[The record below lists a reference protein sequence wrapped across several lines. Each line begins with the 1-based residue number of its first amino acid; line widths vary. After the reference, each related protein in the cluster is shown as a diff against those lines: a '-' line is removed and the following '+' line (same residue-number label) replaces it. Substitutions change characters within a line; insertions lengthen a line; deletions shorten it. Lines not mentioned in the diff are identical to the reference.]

1 MQNSLY
7 NINIERTV
15 LNSAVFEPALLD
27 DLAGSMR
34 PDDMYHPFHKALFK
48 TLILLNDEKLPIADE
63 FIKQKMVKNDEFN
76 EDAFLDVLSATPVS
90 NLRAYIE
97 ELKELSSKRALI
109 SMSNEIKKL
118 CEQNDLDSGELIN
131 EAEAKLFLIAS
142 SDSAKDFRD
151 ATDVCKST
159 LEYIRDMKAKG
170 SNLLTGLDTGF
181 YDLNKKTAGF
191 GKGDLIIIAARPAMG
206 KTAFALNLATKTL
219 DNGLGVAVFSLEMPA
234 EQMLLRMLAA
244 KTSIPLQHL
253 RVGNMND
260 DEWTRLTDA
269 HDYFSKSK
277 LFVDDEGSLNI
288 SKLRSKLRKVKA
300 KHPEISLAIIDYLQ
314 LMGGNSNKDRHIEV
328 SEISRGLKLLAREL
342 DMPIIALS
350 QLNRSLENRDDK
362 RPTLSDIRESGSIE
376 QDADQILFVYRGDVY
391 RAKDE
396 KNREE
401 KAKKEGKEYKSDFVD
416 KPVEEAE
423 IIIGKNRNGPTGTV
437 QLLFQKNFTRFESAS
452 MGYTEHFVGETKMVM
467 DEKIDFAH
475 IKL

>member
-1 MQNSLY
+1 MLNSLY
-7 NINIERTV
+7 NINIEKTV
-15 LNSAVFEPALLD
+15 LNSVIFEPALLD
-27 DLAGSMR
+27 DMAGNMR
-34 PDDMYHPFHKALFK
+34 ADDMYHPFHKSLFK
-48 TLILLNDEKLPIADE
+48 TLVILNDEKMPIADE
-63 FIKQKMVKNDEFN
+63 FIKQKMLKNDEFN
-76 EDAFLDVLSATPVS
+76 EDAFLDIISTTPVS
-90 NLRAYIE
+90 NLRAYID

-118 CEQNDLDSGELIN
+118 CEQNDLDSSELIN
-131 EAEAKLFLIAS
+131 EAEAKLFVIAS
-142 SDSAKDFRD
+142 SDSSKDFRD
-151 ATDVCKST
+151 ATEICKST

-206 KTAFALNLATKTL
+206 KTAFALNLASKTL
-219 DNGLGVAVFSLEMPA
+219 DNSLGVAIFSLEMPA

-253 RVGNMND
+253 RVGNLND

-269 HDYFSKSK
+269 YDYFAKSK

-288 SKLRSKLRKVKA
+288 SKLRSKLRKIKA

-314 LMGGNSNKDRHIEV
+314 LMGGNSNKDRHLEV

-401 KAKKEGKEYKSDFVD
+401 KAKKEGKEYKSDFID

-423 IIIGKNRNGPTGTV
+423 IIIGKNRNGPTGIV
-437 QLLFQKNFTRFESAS
+437 HLLFQKNFTRFESTS
-452 MGYTEHFVGETKMVM
+452 QGYTEHYISDTKMVM
-467 DEKIDFAH
+467 ENKIDFTH
-475 IKL
+475 VKL